1 MTTGSSHSLDKFTR
15 ACHTAEVWVSAVAQ
29 QLGTEDRHYAYRVLR
44 AWLHTVRDRVTVD
57 GAAHFAAQLPMLLR
71 GLFFDGWTPSRV
83 PVKYDAEQLVLTVA
97 QEANVSLADARTAIP
112 AVTAALTE
120 RCAPGQL
127 DHLLAQLPGP
137 IRALLR
143 PSTPTAAQPAARTS
157 GKSAPARLEHIEH
170 SAQAALEA
178 LGILVCGL
186 EELPADEQEPRRIST
201 AAHRAHEILLA
212 AAAQDTAAS
221 TS

>member
-1 MTTGSSHSLDKFTR
+1 
-15 ACHTAEVWVSAVAQ
+15 
-29 QLGTEDRHYAYRVLR
+29 RHYACRGLR

-57 GAAHFAAQLPMLLR
+57 GAAHFAAQPPMLLR

-83 PVKYDAEQLVLTVA
+83 PVKYDAEQLVLTAA

-137 IRALLR
+137 IRAVLR
-143 PSTPTAAQPAARTS
+143 PGAPTAAQPTARTS
-157 GKSAPARLEHIEH
+157 GKSAPARLEHVEQLRPGRPASAGDPDRRPGRAPGRRARTSAHQHGGAPCARDPARGGRSRHDREH
-170 SAQAALEA
+170 
-178 LGILVCGL
+178 LV
-186 EELPADEQEPRRIST
+186 S
-201 AAHRAHEILLA
+201 
-212 AAAQDTAAS
+212 
-221 TS
+221 